1 MRTKR
6 QRSKDHSKQHFKMF
20 HVKHACNITHQ

>member
-1 MRTKR
+1 MPTKR

-20 HVKHACNITHQ
+20 HVKHACTIKFN